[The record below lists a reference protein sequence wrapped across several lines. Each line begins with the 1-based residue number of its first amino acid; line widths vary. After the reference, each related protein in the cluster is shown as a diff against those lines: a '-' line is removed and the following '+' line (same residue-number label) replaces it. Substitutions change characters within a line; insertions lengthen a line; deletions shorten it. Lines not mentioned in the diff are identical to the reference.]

1 MRKVLIFC
9 LLALGIVLIF
19 NSQAVIS
26 EEKHSS
32 PPAGVTAEVKT
43 EKQEGAAS
51 EDDFYEEIELFT
63 DALTLIRS
71 EYVEDAKYK
80 DLIYGALKGMLV
92 SLDPYSQFLDPDD
105 YKEVKVETEGEFGGL
120 GIQIAIKDGLL
131 TVISPID
138 DTPAFRAGL
147 KAGDR
152 IVKIEGELTRD
163 ITLIDAVKKLRG
175 TPGTKVSITI
185 LREGT
190 EKLMDFTISRDIIKI
205 KSIRYAKLFEDKIGY
220 IRISEF
226 QERTPQ
232 QLEEALNQL
241 EELGMEGL
249 LLDLRNNPGGLLDSA
264 VRVTEKFIPA
274 GEIIVS
280 THGRFTKQDMVFR
293 SAKKSKH
300 RTYPLIVLISKGSAS
315 GSEIVAGA
323 IQDYKRGI
331 LLGTQSFGKGS
342 VQTVVPLRDGSALR
356 LTTSKYFTP
365 SGRCIH
371 GKGITPD
378 VVVEFEEKEAVKEE
392 KDAKAEGIFE
402 QIEKK
407 QEVKQEESK
416 KEDKKEDL
424 SQKTE
429 VSLQDFM
436 TELGYYDNQLVRA
449 SDLLKGIKL
458 YITQVAESSD
468 KEKIETTK

>member
-9 LLALGIVLIF
+9 LLALGIVLVF
-19 NSQAVIS
+19 HSQVVIS
-26 EEKHSS
+26 EEGQNS
-32 PPAGVTAEVKT
+32 PPAGTAKEVKT
-43 EKQEGAAS
+43 EKQETAA

-71 EYVEDAKYK
+71 EYVESAKYK

-92 SLDPYSQFLDPDD
+92 SLDPYSQFLDPDA

-120 GIQIAIKDGLL
+120 GIQIAIKDSLL
-131 TVISPID
+131 TIISPID
-138 DTPAFRAGL
+138 DTPAFHAGI

-175 TPGTKVSITI
+175 TPGTKVNITI
-185 LREGT
+185 LREGA
-190 EKLMDFTISRDIIKI
+190 EKLMDFTITRDIIKI

-226 QERTPQ
+226 QERTAQ
-232 QLEEALNQL
+232 QLEEALTQL
-241 EELGMEGL
+241 EGLGMAGL
-249 LLDLRNNPGGLLDSA
+249 ILDLRNNPGGLLDSA

-274 GEIIVS
+274 GEVIVS

-293 SAKKSKH
+293 SAKRGTH

-365 SGRCIH
+365 GGRCIH
-371 GKGITPD
+371 EKGITPD
-378 VVVEFEEKEAVKEE
+378 VVVEFEEKEVKEE
-392 KDAKAEGIFE
+392 KEEKAKDVFE
-402 QIEKK
+402 QIEEK
-407 QEVKQEESK
+407 QEVKEEEPLKTVSQE
-416 KEDKKEDL
+416 
-424 SQKTE
+424 TE
-429 VSLQDFM
+429 TTLKDFM
-436 TELGYYDNQLVRA
+436 SELGYYDNQLVRA
-449 SDLLKGIKL
+449 ADLLKGIKL
-458 YITQVAESSD
+458 YIAQAEAVKA
-468 KEKIETTK
+468 KEKPEKTE